1 MRPYTHRI
9 NYYETDRMGIVH
21 HSNYVRWMEEARLD
35 LLEQIGWG
43 LDKIEKSGIV
53 GPIVSVEC
61 RYKKTTTFPELIT
74 IYVTLE
80 EIRGA
85 RLKLRYKMLN
95 EAGET
100 VCEGRS
106 ENCFTDSKGKVLRLD
121 RQMPELYEAFM
132 ALIENSGR

>member
-1 MRPYTHRI
+1 
-9 NYYETDRMGIVH
+9 MGIVH

-132 ALIENSGR
+132 ALIESGGL